1 MALMV
6 FWGGWGAE
14 WFFSSVE
21 IGEVLKYVVSAPTSL
36 ESCPGMGPFAFLCL
50 CVWVWGFLVPPLPFL
65 CVLVLSI
72 GIVTDVFIGKW
83 YLLIRTHPIPP
94 GNSGNSGILGIVV
107 RNSFAVRQNHFHGLG
122 NYWEVIF
129 THSYSLAPPWEFREL
144 WNSGNSCAK

>member
-1 MALMV
+1 
-6 FWGGWGAE
+6 
-14 WFFSSVE
+14 
-21 IGEVLKYVVSAPTSL
+21 
-36 ESCPGMGPFAFLCL
+36 MGPFAFLCL

-94 GNSGNSGILGIVV
+94 GSSGNLGILGIVL
-107 RNSFAVRQNHFHGLG
+107 RNVFALRENHFHGFG

-129 THSYSLAPPWEFREL
+129 THSYSPGHSREIREFG
-144 WNSGNSCAK
+144 NSGNCPAKRLSCKAKSLPWAWELLGSDISTRQICVLVYNNAKVVGPC